1 MPRMGAGFAF
11 VPSPEEPAAGFVYVA
26 VAAVLVVCAGAVFT
40 GAREHRAAHW
50 IMNAAYDVRTN
61 TD

>member
-40 GAREHRAAHW
+40 GARAPRSALDHERR
-50 IMNAAYDVRTN
+50 V
-61 TD
+61 